1 MAELKLGPPYVE
13 DSQIRAV
20 PRIART
26 FTNQEK
32 RVFCNFEDPVNGF
45 DRRTDDYLQIVL
57 RGVPLMR
64 HPVCRTAIWVHN
76 QGWCL
81 SLELT
86 FKNLA
91 NSGCEISDNHSIPE
105 ADATNHAPGA
115 FAHRFF
121 LLQWLPLESGRT
133 KTEVFSERHG
143 LLPEGA
149 LSGSDHPVPERRP
162 DG

>member
-1 MAELKLGPPYVE
+1 
-13 DSQIRAV
+13 
-20 PRIART
+20 
-26 FTNQEK
+26 
-32 RVFCNFEDPVNGF
+32 
-45 DRRTDDYLQIVL
+45 
-57 RGVPLMR
+57 MR
-64 HPVCRTAIWVHN
+64 HPVRRTAIWVHN

-81 SLELT
+81 SLEPN

-91 NSGCEISDNHSIPE
+91 NSGCEISDNHSIPD
-105 ADATNHAPGA
+105 ADASNQAPGG
-115 FAHRFF
+115 FAHLFF

-143 LLPEGA
+143 LLPEGT